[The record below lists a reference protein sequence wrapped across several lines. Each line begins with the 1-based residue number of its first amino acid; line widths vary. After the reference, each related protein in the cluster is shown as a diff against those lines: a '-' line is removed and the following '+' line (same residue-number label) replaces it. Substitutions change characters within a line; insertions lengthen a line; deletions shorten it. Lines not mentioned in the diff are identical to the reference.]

1 MPSDFGSFE
10 LESVGLLH
18 TCGVGWHSGSS
29 AGHLVL
35 HSAVPCAPEGLGQ
48 AGAVCPLQG
57 WDPCLGQSISPEPL
71 QFWPLQVLQLLPWGV
86 GDTGCGVPALS
97 YLEPLF
103 LVIKH
108 PRIEEAYQSTLK

>member
-1 MPSDFGSFE
+1 MI
-10 LESVGLLH
+10 LEVLNWSLWAFFTPVEKAG
-18 TCGVGWHSGSS
+18 TQVPS

-86 GDTGCGVPALS
+86 GDMGCGVPALS
-97 YLEPLF
+97 YLDPLF

-108 PRIEEAYQSTLK
+108 PRIGEAYRSTLK